1 MAPSII
7 NFSYIF
13 ASSRRAENAPINN
26 SAQPDSLGSTT
37 IQLSQHTLMIKKT
50 ILGASRGEIKKCAGP
65 SSCAIA
71 ADCLPWMR

>member
-7 NFSYIF
+7 NSSYIF

-50 ILGASRGEIKKCAGP
+50 ILGVS
-65 SSCAIA
+65 
-71 ADCLPWMR
+71 